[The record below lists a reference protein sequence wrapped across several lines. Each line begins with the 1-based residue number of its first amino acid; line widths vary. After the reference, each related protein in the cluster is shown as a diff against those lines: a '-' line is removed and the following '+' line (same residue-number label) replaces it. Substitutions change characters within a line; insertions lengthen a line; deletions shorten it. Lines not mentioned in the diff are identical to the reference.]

1 MRNRIIRAENYKIR
15 RNLTVRIA
23 ILVVICAVIAGCALF
38 YGAMHI
44 ISGELIEAA
53 GGYATDKDAFDDINL
68 FDCGGIVLSFAQL
81 LLILFAVVLTILISA
96 EKKNGVYSLMLSRG
110 YTSGQIYA
118 AKVYETVVVSAILYL
133 VCTLVSLAAGVV
145 FWHGEIEREDITG
158 FIRVFLL
165 LLFMYLASA
174 LILSAIALN
183 VKKNAATAIAVNL
196 LLIIVFSSVITGV
209 DQALFGGDAVL
220 RKYWIFSAIEQ
231 FAYIDYTETTVR
243 ETILGIGEAVLYGGI
258 ASAAQDILHLQVKSG
273 GKNFT

>member
-23 ILVVICAVIAGCALF
+23 TLVVICAVIAGCALF

-133 VCTLVSLAAGVV
+133 VCTVVSLVAGAI
-145 FWHGEIEREDITG
+145 FWHGEIEQEDITG

-183 VKKNAATAIAVNL
+183 VKNAATAIAVNL

-243 ETILGIGEAVLYGGI
+243 ETILGIGEAVFYGGI
-258 ASAAQDILHLQVKSG
+258 ASMAGYFAFAGKKRERTLHD
-273 GKNFT
+273 

>member
-23 ILVVICAVIAGCALF
+23 ILVVVCAVIAGCALF

-81 LLILFAVVLTILISA
+81 LLILFAVVLTMLISA

-133 VCTLVSLAAGVV
+133 VCTVVSLAAGAI

-158 FIRVFLL
+158 FIRVFFLL
-165 LLFMYLASA
+165 FFMYLASA

-183 VKKNAATAIAVNL
+183 VKNAATAIAVNL

-209 DQALFGGDAVL
+209 DQALFDGDAVL

-258 ASAAQDILHLQVKSG
+258 ASAAGYFAFAGKKRERTLHD
-273 GKNFT
+273 